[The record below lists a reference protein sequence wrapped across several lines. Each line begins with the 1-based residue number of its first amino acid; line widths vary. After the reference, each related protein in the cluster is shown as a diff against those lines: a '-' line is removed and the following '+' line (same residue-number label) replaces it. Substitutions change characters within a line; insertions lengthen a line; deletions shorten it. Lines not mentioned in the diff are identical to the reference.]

1 MRTAAIYVR
10 ISSDSDGRGE
20 GVARQEADCRA
31 LAANRGYEVAEVYVE
46 NDTSAS
52 AKSRKPR
59 PKYRAMVSRAARGE
73 FDAIIAWKND
83 RLTRRLD
90 EAGEL
95 FDLLDDRKRRG
106 TELRL
111 HTVKSGDH
119 ENTATGQGMAGMQA
133 VWAAMEAAQTSERTQ
148 AAAKDRA
155 ERGRAHGRMTYG
167 FAREDGID
175 VVDEE
180 QAATLREAK
189 ERVLAGESLRAVA
202 KDLTDREIPTPGY
215 LVALRNYPRRVELAR
230 VEQKDPPPAPKPGAW
245 DGNRLRQ
252 LLERP
257 ANAGLRLHDGVVVR
271 EGGAALWPKD
281 VHEQLVALFGDPER
295 RTARSTTLRYQ
306 LSGLLLCGK
315 CGAAMYGETGKL
327 YLQKRTGRTVRRAD
341 AYACKNPR
349 CRGVR
354 AQVPAVD
361 LAVEAVVLGR
371 LSAADVGDLRPDR
384 ADRVTELR
392 EEIAGARAEL
402 VNVADDYYV
411 EKLID
416 RETFRTTTEK
426 LKQKVSS
433 AERALKAAAPSPAVG
448 AFLASQVEAIETEW
462 AATPVEAR
470 REVIR
475 SLVERV
481 ELAPA
486 GKGTRWTPARLR
498 GTWVGGDEWP
508 SVANS

>member
-1 MRTAAIYVR
+1 MRTAAIYCR
-10 ISSDSDGRGE
+10 ISSDSEGRGE
-20 GVARQEADCRA
+20 GVARQETDCRR
-31 LAANRGYEVAEVYVE
+31 LAAERGYGAVEIFVE
-46 NDTSAS
+46 NDTGAS
-52 AKSRKPR
+52 VKSKKPR
-59 PKYRAMVSRAARGE
+59 PKYAEMVRRAEGGE
-73 FDAIIAWKND
+73 FDAIIAWRGD
-83 RLTRRLD
+83 RLTRRQS
-90 EAGEL
+90 EAEAL
-95 FDLLDDRKRRG
+95 QTLLDRARPIKI
-106 TELRL
+106 
-111 HTVKSGDH
+111 HTVKSGDWLNSASGVL
-119 ENTATGQGMAGMQA
+119 NTGVQSLLAT
-133 VWAAMEAAQTSERTQ
+133 VEVLQTAERTQ

-167 FAREDGID
+167 FARKDGVD
-175 VVDEE
+175 VIDEE
-180 QAATLREAK
+180 QAAVLREAK
-189 ERVLAGESLRAVA
+189 DRVLAGESLWAVA
-202 KDLTDREIPTPGY
+202 KDLTDRQVPTPGY
-215 LVALRNYPRRVELAR
+215 LVAVRNHPRRVELAR

-257 ANAGLRLHDGVVVR
+257 ANAGLRLHNGAIVH
-271 EGGAALWPKD
+271 EGGASLWPKD
-281 VHEQLVALFGDPER
+281 VHEQLVALFRDPSR
-295 RTARSTTLRYQ
+295 RTARSTALRYQ

-315 CGAAMYGETGKL
+315 CGESMYGETGKL

-402 VNVADDYYV
+402 LNVADDYYV

-416 RETFRTTTEK
+416 RETFRRTTESLNRK
-426 LKQKVSS
+426 IAA
-433 AERALKAAAPSPAVG
+433 AEQALKAAAPSPAVG
-448 AFLASQVEAIETEW
+448 AFLASRVEAIETEW

-486 GKGTRWTPARLR
+486 GKGTRWSSRRLR

-508 SVANS
+508 VIASS